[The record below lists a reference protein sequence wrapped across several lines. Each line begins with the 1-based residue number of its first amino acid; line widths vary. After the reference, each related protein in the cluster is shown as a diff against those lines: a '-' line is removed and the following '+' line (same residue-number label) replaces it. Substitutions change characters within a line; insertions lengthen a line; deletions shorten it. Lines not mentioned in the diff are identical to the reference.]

1 MARKKVTE
9 EVVEKN
15 IDTAEEIKEEKNAAE
30 AQEPTEPETVEGSPD
45 DTAGE
50 EVKKDVTHEEIAEQ
64 DPEDVPMPDS
74 GKAEPK
80 PLNLGVLKID
90 VKADEEQE
98 DDENA
103 VVWHEL
109 AVMNRSR
116 KIVPAVITGLER
128 TGNLGEVV
136 VAYYKTQRILIPLS
150 EMNIDLS
157 NDKEYLEEG
166 TISERITRICN
177 TMLGAEIDLIIRGM
191 DKNSGSV
198 VASRREAMLK
208 KRERFYVRPLSDGL
222 PQVRVGRVVE
232 ARIIG
237 VTPQVARFDV
247 FGVEVSL
254 PASRLSWDWVADVSE
269 KFFVGDKMK
278 LLITDIE
285 GESVDNLRIRVDA
298 KSQIANTSLEN
309 LAKCSVQGRYIGE
322 ITNVKNGIAYLRLK
336 IGVNAI
342 AHTNNDKRTPGKG
355 DIVSFVITR
364 ISPEYG
370 NVSGIIT
377 RIIKQVI

>member
-9 EVVEKN
+9 EVVEKT

-50 EVKKDVTHEEIAEQ
+50 KVKKDVTHEEIAEQ
-64 DPEDVPMPDS
+64 DTEDVLMPDS

>member
-9 EVVEKN
+9 EVVEKT

-198 VASRREAMLK
+198 VASRREAML
-208 KRERFYVRPLSDGL
+208 
-222 PQVRVGRVVE
+222 
-232 ARIIG
+232 
-237 VTPQVARFDV
+237 
-247 FGVEVSL
+247 
-254 PASRLSWDWVADVSE
+254 
-269 KFFVGDKMK
+269 
-278 LLITDIE
+278 
-285 GESVDNLRIRVDA
+285 
-298 KSQIANTSLEN
+298 
-309 LAKCSVQGRYIGE
+309 
-322 ITNVKNGIAYLRLK
+322 
-336 IGVNAI
+336 
-342 AHTNNDKRTPGKG
+342 
-355 DIVSFVITR
+355 
-364 ISPEYG
+364 
-370 NVSGIIT
+370 
-377 RIIKQVI
+377 

>member
-1 MARKKVTE
+1 
-9 EVVEKN
+9 
-15 IDTAEEIKEEKNAAE
+15 
-30 AQEPTEPETVEGSPD
+30 
-45 DTAGE
+45 
-50 EVKKDVTHEEIAEQ
+50 
-64 DPEDVPMPDS
+64 MPDS

>member
-1 MARKKVTE
+1 MPRKKATE
-9 EVVEKN
+9 EFAEKSINIVEENKDEKIAAEAQVAAEHETVEDN
-15 IDTAEEIKEEKNAAE
+15 PGNTAEEIKEDENPE
-30 AQEPTEPETVEGSPD
+30 EISSEEPES
-45 DTAGE
+45 
-50 EVKKDVTHEEIAEQ
+50 
-64 DPEDVPMPDS
+64 VPAPIS
-74 GKAEPK
+74 RKAEPK
-80 PLNLGVLKID
+80 PLDLGVLKID
-90 VKADEEQE
+90 ANSDEEQE

-109 AVMNRSR
+109 AVMNRSG

-128 TGNLGEVV
+128 TGNFDEVV
-136 VAYYKTQRILIPLS
+136 VAYYKSQRIIIPLS

-157 NDKEYLEEG
+157 DDREYLKEG
-166 TISERITRICN
+166 TYKERITRICN
-177 TMLGAEIDLIIRGM
+177 TMLGADIDLIIKGM
-191 DKNSGSV
+191 DKRSGSV

-208 KRERFYVRPLSDGL
+208 KRERFYVKPLSDGL
-222 PQVRVGRVVE
+222 PQIRVGRVVE
-232 ARIIG
+232 ARIVG

-247 FGVEVSL
+247 FGLEVSL
-254 PASRLSWDWVADVSE
+254 PASRLSWDWVADVTE

-285 GESVDNLRIRVDA
+285 GESVDNLKIRVDA
-298 KSQIANTSLEN
+298 KSQIVNTSLDN

-364 ISPEYG
+364 INTEYG

>member
-9 EVVEKN
+9 EVVEKT

-74 GKAEPK
+74 RTAEPK

>member
-1 MARKKVTE
+1 M
-9 EVVEKN
+9 
-15 IDTAEEIKEEKNAAE
+15 KE
-30 AQEPTEPETVEGSPD
+30 
-45 DTAGE
+45 
-50 EVKKDVTHEEIAEQ
+50 
-64 DPEDVPMPDS
+64 
-74 GKAEPK
+74 
-80 PLNLGVLKID
+80 
-90 VKADEEQE
+90 
-98 DDENA
+98 
-103 VVWHEL
+103 
-109 AVMNRSR
+109 SR
-116 KIVPAVITGLER
+116 GFVI
-128 TGNLGEVV
+128 
-136 VAYYKTQRILIPLS
+136 Q
-150 EMNIDLS
+150 
-157 NDKEYLEEG
+157 
-166 TISERITRICN
+166 C
-177 TMLGAEIDLIIRGM
+177 GAEIDLIIRGM

-208 KRERFYVRPLSDGL
+208 KRESFYVRPLSDGL